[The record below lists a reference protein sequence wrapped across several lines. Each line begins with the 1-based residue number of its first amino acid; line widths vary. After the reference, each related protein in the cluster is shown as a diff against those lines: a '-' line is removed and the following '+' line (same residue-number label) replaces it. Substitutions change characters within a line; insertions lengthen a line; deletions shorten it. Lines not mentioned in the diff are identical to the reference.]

1 MISTVPNSLVLQ
13 VQSVNSSTAVKDL
26 LMLSVQVAQFTRSG
40 LNCTALVEQL
50 RPFVQSKM
58 AKDPDRVQ
66 ATIAMDLLKTTEQ
79 TVGAYP
85 LEQLARSL
93 GNQFNSWI
101 SLGTNYEVFV
111 DAFNEFVDVVTDE
124 TVISAIEQR
133 AKQIEESPDPV
144 DPAVLRGMQ
153 DIRNMYVALG
163 RSVDSWRGVAKLDA
177 HIAVDVPPK
186 VMIPDGYYRVYDGG
200 IRVLHD
206 HTLYEKVGEKL
217 VKFFD
222 HPVKK
227 VVTNYIVETVLTMD
241 GDLWFRGKQ
250 GSDSK
255 YTNLTNGVADTWV
268 KYESS
273 DRYSDVML
281 SDATGMALKARGG
294 AIVWGYYINSEN
306 HQPTHLLAPDFD
318 NVIGLYSGSNTDS
331 IIVLNQ
337 GGNTI
342 TQVLHGKNVSVE
354 LPGKAIDTASQGF
367 TYVITEDHRL
377 WCVNAGNQSSIP
389 GDGSIVSSGKYTNEG
404 FIKNIMPDKRFRMV
418 FASSGYSK
426 SVIAITDDGVNYL
439 WGYKHTR
446 FALNDT
452 SVITPEVVY
461 PQHQF
466 IKKLDAGNMRSL
478 TTTTGCVLFHSGIPH
493 DQQDSNNVLVYR
505 DPWSYLLLPYVDP
518 ETPLKNYIS
527 DRLNRAYQP

>member
-40 LNCTALVEQL
+40 LDCTALVEQL

-58 AKDPDRVQ
+58 ATDSDRVQ

-93 GNQFNSWI
+93 GSQFNSWI

-133 AKQIEESPDPV
+133 AKQIGESSDPI

-153 DIRNMYVALG
+153 DIRNMYEALG

-177 HIAVDVPPK
+177 HIAVDTPPK
-186 VMIPDGYYRVYDGG
+186 VMIPDGLYCSRSNNY
-200 IRVLHD
+200 RVLHD
-206 HTLYEKVGEKL
+206 HILYEKVGEKL

-222 HPVKK
+222 QPVKK
-227 VVTNYIVETVLTMD
+227 VVVNSLVEAVLTMD

-250 GSDSK
+250 SSSSGHI
-255 YTNLTNGVADTWV
+255 NLTSGVENVWV

-273 DRYSDVML
+273 DKYSDVML
-281 SDATGMALKARGG
+281 SESMGMAIKARGG
-294 AIVWGYYINSEN
+294 IIVWGRYKGSPYI
-306 HQPTHLLAPDFD
+306 QPSHLLAPEFD
-318 NVIGLYSGSNTDS
+318 DVVGLYSGSNS
-331 IIVLNQ
+331 SAIVVLNHS
-337 GGNTI
+337 GNTI
-342 TQVLHGKNVSVE
+342 TQVFGDNNVSVD

-377 WCVNAGNQSSIP
+377 WCINAGSQSPVI
-389 GDGSIVSSGKYTNEG
+389 GDGSFSASSESQRQG
-404 FIKNIMPDKRFRMV
+404 FVKNIMPDKRFRMV
-418 FASSGYSK
+418 FTSSGYS
-426 SVIAITDDGVNYL
+426 SSIVAVTDDGVSYL
-439 WGYKHTR
+439 WGYKKVG
-446 FALNDT
+446 FDT
-452 SVITPEVVY
+452 YDTPVVTPEVVY
-461 PQHQF
+461 PQHHF
-466 IKKLDAGNMRSL
+466 IKKLDAGTKRSL
-478 TTTTGCVLFHSGIPH
+478 ITSTGCVLFHPSIPY
-493 DQQDSNNVLVYR
+493 DQQDLNNVLVYR
-505 DPWSYLLLPYVDP
+505 DPWSYLQLPYVDP

>member
-1 MISTVPNSLVLQ
+1 MISTVPNNLVLQ
-13 VQSVNSSTAVKDL
+13 VQSVNNSTAVKDL
-26 LMLSVQVAQFTRSG
+26 LMLSVQVAQFARSG
-40 LNCTALVEQL
+40 LDCTALVEQL

-58 AKDPDRVQ
+58 AKDSDRVQ

-153 DIRNMYVALG
+153 DIRNMYEALG

-186 VMIPDGYYRVYDGG
+186 VITPDGYYRIHDGG

-206 HTLYEKVGEKL
+206 HTLYRKDGEKL

-222 HPVKK
+222 QPIKK

-250 GSDSK
+250 GNDSK

-273 DRYSDVML
+273 DKYSDVML
-281 SDATGMALKARGG
+281 SDTAGMALKARGG
-294 AIVWGYYINSEN
+294 AVVWGYYKGKLAT
-306 HQPTHLLAPDFD
+306 QPSHLLAPEFD
-318 NVIGLYSGSNTDS
+318 NVIGLYSGSDTGS
-331 IIVLNQ
+331 IVVLNH

-342 TQVLHGKNVSVE
+342 TQVFQYKNVSVE

-377 WCVNAGNQSSIP
+377 WCINAGNQSSIP
-389 GDGSIVSSGKYTNEG
+389 GDGSTDSSGEYRNEG

-418 FASSGYSK
+418 FASSGYSRLI
-426 SVIAITDDGVNYL
+426 IAVTDDGVNYM
-439 WGYKHTR
+439 WGYKDFNYSIR
-446 FALNDT
+446 NT

-466 IKKLDAGNMRSL
+466 IKKLDAGNIRSL
-478 TTTTGCVLFHSGIPH
+478 TTTTGCVLFYSNIPH

-527 DRLNRAYQP
+527 DRLDKAYQP

>member
-1 MISTVPNSLVLQ
+1 MISIVPNSLVLQ

-40 LNCTALVEQL
+40 LDCTALVEQL

-58 AKDPDRVQ
+58 ATDSDRVQ
-66 ATIAMDLLKTTEQ
+66 ATIAIDLLKTTEQ

-93 GNQFNSWI
+93 GSQFNSWI

-124 TVISAIEQR
+124 TVINAIEQR
-133 AKQIEESPDPV
+133 AKQIEESTDPV

-153 DIRNMYVALG
+153 DIRNMYEALG

-186 VMIPDGYYRVYDGG
+186 VIIPDGYYRIYDGG

-206 HTLYEKVGEKL
+206 HILYEKVGEKL

-273 DRYSDVML
+273 DKYSDVML
-281 SDATGMALKARGG
+281 SDTAGMALKARGG
-294 AIVWGYYINSEN
+294 VIVWGYYKNTEN
-306 HQPTHLLAPDFD
+306 RQPTHLLAPEFD
-318 NVIGLYSGSNTDS
+318 NVIGLYPGSNTNS
-331 IIVLNQ
+331 IVVLNH

-342 TQVLHGKNVSVE
+342 TQVFQSKNVSVD
-354 LPGKAIDTASQGF
+354 LPSKAIDTASYGF

-377 WCVNAGNQSSIP
+377 WCVNAGDQSSII
-389 GDGSIVSSGKYTNEG
+389 GDGTSTSSGEPMNEG

-426 SVIAITDDGVNYL
+426 HVIAIADDGVNYM
-439 WGYKHTR
+439 WGYKD
-446 FALNDT
+446 FNYSIGNI

-466 IKKLDAGNMRSL
+466 IKKLDAGNIRSL
-478 TTTTGCVLFHSGIPH
+478 TTTTGCVLFYSDIPYY
-493 DQQDSNNVLVYR
+493 QQDSNNVVVYR

-518 ETPLKNYIS
+518 ETPLKNYINE
-527 DRLNRAYQP
+527 RLNRAYQP